1 MQLELQRGKGKKLK
15 KMTISEDV
23 YDRWKDFCD
32 KLGIY
37 NIDLFNTV
45 ITSYLDSVNFKSKAD

>member
-37 NIDLFNTV
+37 NRRGDRIFLSPN
-45 ITSYLDSVNFKSKAD
+45 YLISLLGC